1 MQSRRVFC
9 SSSRDLLTV
18 SFILAQFACAV
29 GGGNLQVTLSNAGTA
44 PGGKNGR
51 VNDEITVSEDLSLT
65 NHCFR
70 RIPEHPCFTSV
81 YYHDIVLEE
90 IGIGTSVLIK

>member
-29 GGGNLQVTLSNAGTA
+29 GGGNLQVALSNAGTA
-44 PGGKNGR
+44 PGLGGKNGR

-70 RIPEHPCFTSV
+70 RIPLLHLG
-81 YYHDIVLEE
+81 VLP
-90 IGIGTSVLIK
+90 